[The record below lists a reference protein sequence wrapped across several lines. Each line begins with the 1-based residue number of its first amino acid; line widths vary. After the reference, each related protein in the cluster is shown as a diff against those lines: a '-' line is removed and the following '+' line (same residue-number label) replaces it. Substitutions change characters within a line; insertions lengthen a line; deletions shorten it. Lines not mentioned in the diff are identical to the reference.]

1 MKKGFT
7 LVELLAVIIILG
19 IIALVSVPVAL
30 NTIKQGKYDLF
41 DEQIELMKS
50 GAISFVAD
58 QIESKGANSTSD
70 TNIYK
75 IFKGE
80 DTTNYK
86 EIQLSYLQGKGY
98 INYNISNP
106 LCNGKD
112 KYFDPEK
119 TIIRITYNGKEFQY
133 DVYYKEMY
141 NEGTSS
147 LEDICTEMKHTG
159 NIGD

>member
-86 EIQLSYLQGKGY
+86 EIQ
-98 INYNISNP
+98 
-106 LCNGKD
+106 
-112 KYFDPEK
+112 
-119 TIIRITYNGKEFQY
+119 
-133 DVYYKEMY
+133 
-141 NEGTSS
+141 
-147 LEDICTEMKHTG
+147 
-159 NIGD
+159 